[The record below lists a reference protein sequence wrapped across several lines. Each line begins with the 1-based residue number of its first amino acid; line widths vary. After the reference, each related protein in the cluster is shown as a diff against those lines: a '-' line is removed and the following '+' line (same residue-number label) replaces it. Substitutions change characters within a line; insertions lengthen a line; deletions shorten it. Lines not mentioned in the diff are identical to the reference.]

1 MTSTD
6 APPTG
11 DAGDT
16 HTPEGVDAAATPP
29 PDAAGPPAGAPLAH
43 IPALDGLRG
52 VAVLGVLLFHADYLT
67 GGFLGVDLFF
77 ALSGFLITRLLVRE
91 ADRTSTIDL
100 VGFWGRRFRRLLPAA
115 LVFLAV
121 VMLWARWFGSADQW
135 ATTLNDGPWAQ
146 FYLANW
152 NQILSDRSY
161 WDSFAEP
168 PLFTHLWSL
177 AIEEQFYVVWPLVAA
192 LVWRMT
198 RRGHDVLL
206 AVCLGGAA
214 LSFVAMLVLFDGG
227 DPTRVYMGTDTR
239 ASSILIGA
247 ALGTRPAMRLVS
259 RAVEARPHIVDL
271 LMVVAMA
278 SIAVMWFTI
287 DGASSEMLFRGG
299 LLAHS
304 TLAAIVV
311 AFAAVRLGWVTWVL
325 GTAPLQW
332 LGRLSYSLY
341 LWHWPIYA
349 VVNTRSTGLDGLGLL
364 AVRLALSIAAAMAS
378 YHLVEVPLR
387 HRAAWT
393 HGSTGRWVFVGSM
406 AAVALLWVVTPPP
419 VTDVARFDPGSITA
433 PGSGTTGTPAEPS
446 PDSPTTV
453 PTPSPTTST
462 PVVPGPPVRTV
473 VWDGDSL
480 AWDQAPAVV
489 AALGA
494 SGLTAISTA
503 EVGGRLTPYEDGRDP
518 LARVQAGLAQAPTG
532 QPVDLIVHQLT
543 VWDADADPASQLA
556 ALEGLAALAS
566 ANGAR
571 LVLVTAPV
579 VAPDMSS
586 PGTADLEA
594 NARRVAAG
602 SDGQVVVLDQS
613 VVFGDEFVDDLDG
626 DGVPERKPDGI
637 HVCPAGAARMAA
649 WLIPELGSRFSGV
662 TVVEPAVWAGGEWA
676 QDPRYDDPP
685 GACMAR

>member
-6 APPTG
+6 ALPTG
-11 DAGDT
+11 DAGESRPIGDAGDT
-16 HTPEGVDAAATPP
+16 ATPP
-29 PDAAGPPAGAPLAH
+29 PGDAAPVDRAPLAH

-161 WDSFAEP
+161 WDSFADP
-168 PLFTHLWSL
+168 PLFGHLWSL

-214 LSFVAMLVLFDGG
+214 LSFVAMLALFDGG

-247 ALGTRPAMRLVS
+247 ALGTRPAVRLAT

-271 LMVVAMA
+271 VMVVALA
-278 SIAVMWFTI
+278 AIAVMWFTI

-349 VVNTRSTGLDGLGLL
+349 VVNSRSTGLDGLSLL

-387 HRAAWT
+387 HKAAWT

-419 VTDVARFDPGSITA
+419 VTDVARFDPGSISA
-433 PGSGTTGTPAEPS
+433 PGPTTPGPGTDTPTTGPS
-446 PDSPTTV
+446 PD
-453 PTPSPTTST
+453 

-489 AALGA
+489 AALRA

-503 EVGGRLTPYEDGRDP
+503 EVGGRLTAYDDGRDP
-518 LARVQAGLAQAPTG
+518 LARLQAGLAQAPAG

-543 VWDADADPASQLA
+543 VWDADEDPAAQLA

-579 VAPDMSS
+579 VAPDMAS

-613 VVFGDEFVDDLDG
+613 VVFGDEFAFDLDG
-626 DGVPERKPDGI
+626 DGVPERKPDGV

-649 WLIPELGSRFSGV
+649 WLMPELGSRFSGV
-662 TVVEPAVWAGGEWA
+662 TVVEPVVWAGGEWA

-685 GACMAR
+685 GACMSR